1 MPQAL
6 LDMPHITFALH
17 WNQHMKRSSKPPAS
31 REMQTQTT
39 VPAKV
44 PAIKS
49 GNVQANKAQHLNYRQ
64 CLVPQHSYN
73 HTRQKERTTA

>member
-1 MPQAL
+1 MPQVL
-6 LDMPHITFALH
+6 LDTPHIPTLHITFALH
-17 WNQHMKRSSKPPAS
+17 WKQHIKRSSKPPAS

-49 GNVQANKAQHLNYRQ
+49 ENVQADKAKHLNYSQ
-64 CLVPQHSYN
+64 CLFPPAQL
-73 HTRQKERTTA
+73 